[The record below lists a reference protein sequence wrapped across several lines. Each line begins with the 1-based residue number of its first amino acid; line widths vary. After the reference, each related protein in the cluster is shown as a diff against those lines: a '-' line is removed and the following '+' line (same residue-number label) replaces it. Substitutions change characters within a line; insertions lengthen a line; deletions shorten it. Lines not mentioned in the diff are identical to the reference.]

1 MVAEVIIQSNVN
13 KLNKIFDYNIPEEME
28 NEIKIGSRVLVKFG
42 NIKKLEDGFV
52 IGIKEAS
59 EYSVKDISKLQ
70 DDYIDKDKIELA
82 KWMSK
87 RYFCNIS
94 DCLKLMLPPG
104 RSTKNIS
111 NRAKEKTRLYVELKK
126 DIEEIEL
133 EIENNKIKSEKQMK
147 LLKFLIDNGG
157 AFVTELEDFWE
168 ISKAV
173 IDSLEKKQFIQVYE
187 KQVERN
193 PFIHKTSEKT
203 YKMKLTKE
211 QQNAFDRIND
221 AMEDELFEEFLIYGV
236 TGSRKN

>member
-13 KLNKIFDYNIPEEME
+13 KLNKVFDYSIPVEME
-28 NEIKIGSRVLVKFG
+28 DKIKIGSRVLVKFG

-52 IGIKEAS
+52 VGIKES
-59 EYSVKDISKLQ
+59 SDYDIKNISSIQ
-70 DDYIDKDKIELA
+70 EDYIDEYKIKLA

-104 RSTKNIS
+104 RGTKNKS
-111 NRAKEKTRLYVELKK
+111 NRAKEKTRLYVELNK
-126 DIEEIEL
+126 DIEDIEF
-133 EIENNKIKSEKQMK
+133 EIENNKIKSDKQVK

-157 AFVTELEDFWE
+157 AFVTELEDFLE

-203 YKMKLTKE
+203 YKMKLTDE
-211 QQNAFDRIND
+211 QQNAFDKINY